1 MENINMLRS
10 LQSAVG
16 GRWLVSALVVVALS
30 SACIPTGVAA
40 VESSKLQADADGLMK
55 NVEEMMAHGGMGDAK
70 AILHHCGEASRLAEG
85 MLKKLA
91 PTDPGTQDARAALDE
106 VVRQCR
112 RVSERGVHADPGAL
126 LNPAIKARAA
136 ARDSIKALG
145 LIRINRG

>member
-1 MENINMLRS
+1 MIRS
-10 LQSAVG
+10 WRVAPG
-16 GRWLVSALVVVALS
+16 MRWLLSAIVVVALS
-30 SACIPTGVAA
+30 PMVVSAGVAA
-40 VESSKLQADADGLMK
+40 VEPSKLQADADGLMK

-70 AILHHCGEASRLAEG
+70 AILHHCGEASRLAEE
-85 MLKKLA
+85 MLKQLA
-91 PTDPGTQDARAALDE
+91 PADPGAQDARAALDE

-145 LIRINRG
+145 INRTNRG